1 MSSILSL
8 LCCPVFQGLP
18 PVPKRG
24 LPLGFSL
31 SGSLP
36 DTTPHPTEVQTDLNR
51 SETPR
56 ENAGLMSDS
65 FNSTDTSYPG
75 DLCPPGITYSE
86 LTQVE
91 SRSRSLPRLNH
102 EEEEQEYSNRLS
114 SPSFTLSSSYSPT
127 PLKRLTCHTYSLQ
140 ETRDTVR
147 LSRSEQQ
154 STEVEMLRSNPLYQA
169 SEGPAGSSAQQGGN
183 MYAEVPP
190 RPAHDGGS
198 DDTYEQIPAEAAAE
212 QGNTYESLEDL
223 KTKKSK
229 STWGKNVSLTEWSQ
243 LLIDPIDRAVCKLML
258 FFFLFAEYE
267 LEEISPW

>member
-1 MSSILSL
+1 
-8 LCCPVFQGLP
+8 
-18 PVPKRG
+18 
-24 LPLGFSL
+24 
-31 SGSLP
+31 
-36 DTTPHPTEVQTDLNR
+36 
-51 SETPR
+51 
-56 ENAGLMSDS
+56 MSDS

-75 DLCPPGITYSE
+75 DLCPPSITYSE

-198 DDTYEQIPAEAAAE
+198 DDTYEQIPAEATAE

-229 STWGKNVSLTEWSQ
+229 STWGKNVSLTE
-243 LLIDPIDRAVCKLML
+243 
-258 FFFLFAEYE
+258 
-267 LEEISPW
+267 